1 MAFDPG
7 RPLPAAER
15 ETRDGTLYHGVTA
28 DWRIVVL
35 RRQAGRWY
43 WHFVAGHRPDGNGT
57 WADVQRLL
65 NDASA
70 FRQEQPDPPE
80 ALPGRATAVT
90 PAEPHARQEAV

>member
-15 ETRDGTLYHGVTA
+15 ATREGTLYHVVMA

-43 WHFVAGHRPDGNGT
+43 WHFVAGHRPDGSGT

-65 NDASA
+65 NDVSA
-70 FRQEQPDPPE
+70 FRRERTGPQE
-80 ALPGRATAVT
+80 ALPGKAAAATL
-90 PAEPHARQEAV
+90 PEPHARQEAM